1 MVHGVEYAGWKRGAM
16 QLRVANYRV
25 MFLLIRRARFR
36 FSENDLVST
45 PVPFSITEV
54 AWEI

>member
-1 MVHGVEYAGWKRGAM
+1 M